1 MTEQRSEIVNGPQC
15 MCVCVC
21 VYVCVCVFFIIYFG
35 SMLHYLC
42 NTTCYYIHSLFTLL
56 LLYVRFYVLLVFLL
70 KLVNVY

>member
-1 MTEQRSEIVNGPQC
+1 MGASFCQQNFVPVRDERHYTIN
-15 MCVCVC
+15 
-21 VYVCVCVFFIIYFG
+21 FFIIYFG

-56 LLYVRFYVLLVFLL
+56 LLYVRFYVLLVILL